1 MRDTIDFGIDL
12 GTTNSAVAVASGST
26 AQILRAPGGAE
37 CTPSVVHVGRSGNVR
52 VGHTVT
58 EQVVEDPGNAVA
70 EFKLGMGR
78 RDRDKQFEASGRTM
92 TPEELSAQVLM
103 AMRGNVELA
112 GERLETAV
120 ITVPAAFTVDQTAAT
135 MKAAE
140 LAGIR
145 SATLLQEP
153 TAAAWAYLSEM
164 DTPPAKA
171 FWLVYDFGGGTFDA
185 AVVKI
190 EDGEFT
196 VVNHAG
202 DNSLGGKRIDWAL
215 VEDELLPA
223 VRAAHPASTVTRE
236 NPRTRKALAKIK
248 RLAETAKIELS
259 VRQEV
264 TIEED
269 LEVEGEPIELT
280 HTLTRADLD
289 RAARGLVE
297 ASIRHCRLAL
307 SGAGL
312 APKDV
317 DRVLLVGGTSQMA
330 LVREMLDA
338 ELGIPLDHS
347 QDPITV
353 VARGAA
359 IYAGT
364 RRVPEEIYLDR
375 PVDPGTVRLNLD
387 YPPAGLDDDPL
398 VGGRA
403 ESAEVHDWSGWT
415 VELRNTTMEQTLGS
429 AWNSGRVEL
438 AGDGTFRT
446 RLEARGNAVHTITV
460 TLRNPAGSETPTDH
474 PSFTYN
480 HRSGMGDAA
489 ARASHTVGVGLADNT
504 VQVLVAKNVELP
516 RTGRARGLRTSVPIS
531 KSSGGVV
538 SIPILEGEH
547 ARADRNSVVGR
558 LDLRSDGIARDLPAG
573 SEVEVE
579 VEIDASFQFT
589 AASVYVVLLD
599 DEFPIH
605 VDRTRPLLPS
615 VEELRG
621 RRAAL
626 VRRYDDLRDQAAQ
639 LDAAGTV
646 ASLDRFD
653 ADGYVGE
660 VDRLLQQA
668 AVDQDAVATCVD
680 RLLEA
685 ESALDEA
692 ESLLD
697 LPKIADEGRH
707 AVATAE
713 EVVSVYGAR
722 ELQSELAKVK
732 AEMDI
737 AIADGDKAVIDRRTD
752 EAWSIVQRAIP
763 TADRA
768 AMLFSGYE
776 SDLAGDP
783 RPEVGHL
790 LAEGRSA
797 MAGGDLRRLE
807 GVNARL
813 RGYARP
819 VADPP
824 VQGSATGGVLR
835 AEGNR

>member
-26 AQILRAPGGAE
+26 AQILRNARGAE
-37 CTPSVVHVGRSGNVR
+37 FTPSVVHVGRSGNVR
-52 VGHTVT
+52 VGQIVADH
-58 EQVVEDPGNAVA
+58 VVVDPGNAVA
-70 EFKLGMGR
+70 EFKLRMGR
-78 RDRDKQFEASGRTM
+78 RDRDMHFEASGRTM

-112 GERLETAV
+112 GEQMETAV

-140 LAGIR
+140 LAGIP

-153 TAAAWAYLSEM
+153 TAAAWAYLSEL
-164 DTPPAKA
+164 DAPPAKA

-190 EDGEFT
+190 EDGEFA

-215 VEDELLPA
+215 VDEVLLPA
-223 VRAAHPASTVTRE
+223 VHAAHPAGAVTPD
-236 NPRTRKALAKIK
+236 NPRTRSALGKLK
-248 RLAETAKIELS
+248 RLAETVKIELS

-269 LEVEGEPIELT
+269 ITVEGETVELT
-280 HTLTRADLD
+280 HTVTRADLD

-297 ASIRHCRLAL
+297 ASVRHCRLAL

-312 APKDV
+312 GPKDI
-317 DRVLLVGGTSQMA
+317 DRVLLVGGTSQMT

-359 IYAGT
+359 IYAST
-364 RRVPEEIYLDR
+364 RRVPEEVGVDR
-375 PVDPGTVRLNLD
+375 VIDPGTVRLNLD
-387 YPPAGLDDDPL
+387 YTPAGLDDDPL
-398 VGGRA
+398 IGGRA
-403 ESAEVHDWSGWT
+403 ESPEARDWSGWSI
-415 VELRNTTMEQTLGS
+415 ELRNTTMEQTMGS
-429 AWNSGRVEL
+429 AWSSGRVEL

-446 RLEARGNAVHTITV
+446 RLQAQGFAVHTITV
-460 TLRNPAGSETPTDH
+460 TLRDPVGSEAATDH
-474 PSFTYN
+474 PTFTYN
-480 HRSGMGDAA
+480 HRPGMGDAA

-504 VQVLVAKNVELP
+504 VQALVAKNVELP
-516 RTGRARGLRTSVPIS
+516 RTGRAHGLRTSVPIS

-547 ARADRNSVVGR
+547 ARADRNTVVGR
-558 LDLRSDGIARDLPAG
+558 LDLRPEGITRDLPIG
-573 SEVEVE
+573 SEVQVE
-579 VEIDASFQFT
+579 VSIDESFQFT
-589 AASVYVVLLD
+589 AASVYVELLD
-599 DEFPIH
+599 EEFPIH

-615 VEELRG
+615 VAELRS

-626 VRRYDDLRDQAAQ
+626 GRRYDKLREQAAQ
-639 LDAAGTV
+639 LNATETDAT
-646 ASLDRFD
+646 LDRFD

-660 VDRLLQQA
+660 VDRLLHQA
-668 AVDQDAVATCVD
+668 AVDQDAVGTCND

-685 ESALDEA
+685 DSALDEA
-692 ESLLD
+692 QNLLD
-697 LPKIADEGRH
+697 LPKLADEGRH
-707 AVATAE
+707 AVASAE
-713 EVVSVYGAR
+713 EIVSAYGAR
-722 ELQSELAKVK
+722 ELQAELTKIK

-737 AIADGDKAVIDRRTD
+737 AIADRDKAVIERRTD
-752 EAWSIVQRAIP
+752 EAWSIVHRAIP
-763 TADRA
+763 AADRA

-776 SDLAGDP
+776 SELGGDP
-783 RPEVGHL
+783 RPDVVRL
-790 LAEGRSA
+790 LAEGRTA
-797 MAGGDLRRLE
+797 MANGDLGRLQS
-807 GVNARL
+807 VNARL
-813 RGYARP
+813 RKY
-819 VADPP
+819 VS
-824 VQGSATGGVLR
+824 VQPEPEPSVNGGVLR
-835 AEGNR
+835 PESNR

>member
-1 MRDTIDFGIDL
+1 MRDNIDFGIDL
-12 GTTNSAVAVASGST
+12 GTTNSAVAVGSGST
-26 AQILRAPGGAE
+26 AQILRTARGAE
-37 CTPSVVHVGRSGNVR
+37 FTPSVVHVGRSGNVR
-52 VGHTVT
+52 VGQTAAD
-58 EQVVEDPGNAVA
+58 QVVADPGNTVA
-70 EFKLGMGR
+70 EFKLRMGR
-78 RDRDKQFEASGRTM
+78 RDRDMLFEASGRTM

-112 GERLETAV
+112 GERMETAV

-140 LAGIR
+140 LAGIP

-153 TAAAWAYLSEM
+153 TAAAWAYLSEL
-164 DTPPAKA
+164 DEPPAKA

-202 DNSLGGKRIDWAL
+202 DNSLGGKRVDWAL
-215 VEDELLPA
+215 VDDELLPA
-223 VRAAHPASTVTRE
+223 VRAAHPASTVTRD
-236 NPRTRKALAKIK
+236 NPRTRKALAKLK

-259 VRQEV
+259 VQPEV

-269 LEVEGEPIELT
+269 LEVEGETIELT

-289 RAARGLVE
+289 RAARSLVE

-312 APKDV
+312 GPQDV
-317 DRVLLVGGTSQMA
+317 DRVLLVGGTSQMT
-330 LVREMLDA
+330 LVREMLETD
-338 ELGIPLDHS
+338 LGIPLDHS

-359 IYAGT
+359 IYAAT
-364 RRVPEEIYLDR
+364 RRVPEEIRRDR
-375 PVDPGTVRLNLD
+375 DVDPGTVRLNLD
-387 YPPAGLDDDPL
+387 YPAAGLDDDPL

-403 ESAEVHDWSGWT
+403 DSPEVRDWSGWSI
-415 VELRNTTMEQTLGS
+415 ELRNTTMEQTMDS
-429 AWNSGRVEL
+429 AWNSGRIEL
-438 AGDGTFRT
+438 SGDGTFRM

-460 TLRNPAGSETPTDH
+460 TLRDPAGSEVPTDQ
-474 PSFTYN
+474 PTFTYN

-504 VQVLVAKNVELP
+504 VQALVEKNVELP
-516 RTGRARGLRTSVPIS
+516 RTGRAHGLRTSVAIS

-547 ARADRNSVVGR
+547 ARADRNTVVGR
-558 LDLRSDGIARDLPAG
+558 LDLRPEDITRDLPVG

-579 VEIDASFQFT
+579 VTIDASFQFT

-599 DEFPIH
+599 EEFPIH

-615 VEELRG
+615 VAELRS

-626 VRRYDDLRDQAAQ
+626 GRRYDELREQAAQ
-639 LDAAGTV
+639 LNATEADAG
-646 ASLDRFD
+646 LDRFD
-653 ADGYVGE
+653 ADGFIGE
-660 VDRLLQQA
+660 VDRLLHQA
-668 AVDQDAVATCVD
+668 AVDQDAVATCND

-685 ESALDEA
+685 DSALDEA
-692 ESLLD
+692 QNLLD
-697 LPKIADEGRH
+697 LPKLADEGRH
-707 AVATAE
+707 AVASAE
-713 EVVSVYGAR
+713 EIVAAYGAR
-722 ELQSELAKVK
+722 ELQAELAKIK

-737 AIADGDKAVIDRRTD
+737 AIADGDKAVIERRTD
-752 EAWSIVQRAIP
+752 EAWSIVHRAIP

-768 AMLFSGYE
+768 AIVFSGYE
-776 SDLAGDP
+776 SDLGGDP
-783 RPEVGHL
+783 RPDVARL
-790 LAEGRSA
+790 LAEGRTA
-797 MAGGDLRRLE
+797 TATGDLGRLQS
-807 GVNARL
+807 VNARL
-813 RGYARP
+813 RKYVSVQPEP
-819 VADPP
+819 VA
-824 VQGSATGGVLR
+824 GSANGGVLR